1 VKAAAGRGP
10 GVVLVTGAGGALGPP
25 VLRAFAEAGWSVR
38 SLSRSEAV
46 SLGPGNPV
54 DHVQG
59 DVRDEALVRQALR
72 HVDVVVHMAA
82 LLHLRDATEERAAEY
97 RDVNVH
103 GTEVVVR
110 AARDAGVA
118 RIVFTSSISV
128 YGAEDGLVN
137 EETRPRPDSLYAS
150 TKYQA
155 EEVVLN
161 AFSAEGI
168 RMGAVLRLGAV
179 YGPTVKGNY
188 ARLVRALARGRFV
201 PLGRGHNRRTVVYEK
216 DVANAILLA
225 ASHPAAVGHVFNV
238 TDGSVHTVA
247 AITASIC
254 RALGRRPPWF
264 SLPSGLGL
272 AAILPV
278 ELVFRALS
286 RRPPVSR
293 QTLEKYL
300 EDVAVSGDAIRK
312 ELGFSPEWDL
322 DRGWNETIEAMR
334 LLGRL

>member
-1 VKAAAGRGP
+1 VKAAAGQGP

-25 VLRAFAEAGWSVR
+25 VLRAFSEAGWSIR

-46 SLGPGNPV
+46 SFGPGGTV
-54 DHVQG
+54 DHVRG
-59 DVRDEALVRQALR
+59 DVRDEAPVRQAVR

-82 LLHLRDATEERAAEY
+82 LLHMTNGTEERAAEY

-103 GTEVVVR
+103 GTDVVVR

-118 RIVFTSSISV
+118 RIVFTSSICV
-128 YGAEDGLVN
+128 YGAQDGPVN
-137 EETRPRPDSLYAS
+137 EETKPSPDSLYAS

-161 AFSAEGI
+161 ARSAEGS
-168 RMGAVLRLGAV
+168 RMGVVLRLGAV

-188 ARLVRALARGRFV
+188 ARLVRSLARGRFV
-201 PLGRGHNRRTVVYEK
+201 PVGRGLNRRTVVYED
-216 DVANAILLA
+216 DVAKAILLA
-225 ASHPAAVGHVFNV
+225 ASHPAAVGHRFNV

-247 AITASIC
+247 TITESIC
-254 RALGRRPPWF
+254 RALGRRPPRF
-264 SLPSGLGL
+264 SLPPGLGL

-278 ELVFRALS
+278 ELVFRALG

-322 DRGWNETIEAMR
+322 DRGWRKTIEGMR
-334 LLGRL
+334 RLGRL